1 MTLKSHI
8 NICTPLQPFPC
19 KQRVGAMEPPSWKSL
34 RKRKHDDWSFAEVQA
49 CAACM
54 KDELP
59 SQLRQ
64 IVEDPQYV
72 GGTLIALINPPKV
85 TWRDVKKNRVF
96 IKPVVKRFQ
105 HSSPAPLLCADIL
118 LALHRMFNCKLFK
131 IPDNLKNRMTVEL
144 MAQQEGR
151 KLSSLVGHLRY
162 MCRQQLRDDGQLLG
176 TRDPDVAEL
185 KALVKKKVK
194 TKACDEATDTQ
205 HSDVML
211 AAGSGEAVMADN
223 QGWPPADLE
232 AAAESLMANLSGHE
246 LQEALGKMDDMPSNM
261 SPTAVTDGP
270 PCLDFKAACSTLPP
284 DIARTALQLLEEGM
298 ESSDVD
304 SEATTLQLGS
314 SQQKKEIPEEKS
326 DAVFAAASVDEAVQ
340 YLNTLPKDEA
350 LQKLGWTS
358 DGNKEEQ
365 KSDAVFAAASVDE
378 AVQTLAMDEAL
389 PMTQDYI
396 PMTQEY
402 TIEDAVKDIGEVA
415 DTENETDSNDDPTE
429 PTCMHICPPP
439 DAWMKW
445 RSSCRQRHHP

>member
-19 KQRVGAMEPPSWKSL
+19 KQRMGTMEPPSWKSL
-34 RKRKHDDWSFAEVQA
+34 RKRKHDDWGFDEVQA
-49 CAACM
+49 CAAAM

-59 SQLRQ
+59 LQLHQ

-85 TWRDVKKNRVF
+85 TWRDVKNRVF

-105 HSSPAPLLCADIL
+105 HSSPAPLLRADIL

-144 MAQQEGR
+144 MAQQEGH

-211 AAGSGEAVMADN
+211 AAGSGEAVP
-223 QGWPPADLE
+223 QGWCPADFE
-232 AAAESLMANLSGHE
+232 ATVKSVMTNLSGHELRDALGEMDDMPSNMSPTAVTDSPFKAGSGEAVPQGWSPADFEATVESLMTNLSGHE

-261 SPTAVTDGP
+261 SPTAITDGP
-270 PCLDFKAACSTLPP
+270 PCFDFKAACSTLPP

-314 SQQKKEIPEEKS
+314 SQQKKRYQKRR
-326 DAVFAAASVDEAVQ
+326 AMLF
-340 YLNTLPKDEA
+340 LLLLP
-350 LQKLGWTS
+350 S
-358 DGNKEEQ
+358 
-365 KSDAVFAAASVDE
+365 
-378 AVQTLAMDEAL
+378 M
-389 PMTQDYI
+389 
-396 PMTQEY
+396 
-402 TIEDAVKDIGEVA
+402 
-415 DTENETDSNDDPTE
+415 
-429 PTCMHICPPP
+429 
-439 DAWMKW
+439 
-445 RSSCRQRHHP
+445 RQCST

>member
-19 KQRVGAMEPPSWKSL
+19 KQCMGTMEPPSWKSL

-49 CAACM
+49 CAAGM

-144 MAQQEGR
+144 MAQQEGH

-211 AAGSGEAVMADN
+211 AAGSGEAVP
-223 QGWPPADLE
+223 QGWCPADFE
-232 AAAESLMANLSGHE
+232 ATVKSVMTNLSGHELRDALGEMDDMPSNMSPTAVTDSPFKAGSGEAVPQGWSPADFEATVESLMTNLSGHE

-314 SQQKKEIPEEKS
+314 SQQKKRYQKRR
-326 DAVFAAASVDEAVQ
+326 AMLF
-340 YLNTLPKDEA
+340 LLLLP
-350 LQKLGWTS
+350 S
-358 DGNKEEQ
+358 
-365 KSDAVFAAASVDE
+365 
-378 AVQTLAMDEAL
+378 M
-389 PMTQDYI
+389 
-396 PMTQEY
+396 
-402 TIEDAVKDIGEVA
+402 
-415 DTENETDSNDDPTE
+415 
-429 PTCMHICPPP
+429 
-439 DAWMKW
+439 
-445 RSSCRQRHHP
+445 RQCST